1 MISILIYRVANIM
14 LKLFMDR
21 KMKPQSD
28 FLQLLTDWELTT
40 CAGSQFYNQGDYK
53 NAILQFEKA
62 LRFAK
67 VGLTSNKQRT
77 TFMKYYTLASM
88 NLAHALNTYQ
98 KQPQWERVL
107 SDAHFN
113 MLSMMVDLSEP
124 LTFRQEAKAQ
134 AELLLNNLNR
144 YLTSVGKKKVA
155 DSLEEEFSRLKITHQ
170 TV

>member
-1 MISILIYRVANIM
+1 M
-14 LKLFMDR
+14 LKLFMGR
-21 KMKPQSD
+21 KIKSQLE
-28 FLQLLTDWELTT
+28 LQGLLADWELAT
-40 CAGSQFYNQGDYK
+40 CKGSQFYNQGDYK
-53 NAILQFEKA
+53 NSILHFEKA
-62 LRFAK
+62 LGFAK
-67 VGLTSNKQRT
+67 AGLLSNKQRT

-113 MLSMMVDLSEP
+113 MLSMMVDSSEP
-124 LTFRQEAKAQ
+124 PTFRKEAKTQ
-134 AELLLNNLNR
+134 AELLLNNLIR

-155 DSLEEEFSRLKITHQ
+155 DSLEEEFSRLKVTHQ

>member
-1 MISILIYRVANIM
+1 MFTF
-14 LKLFMDR
+14 FMG
-21 KMKPQSD
+21 KKIKSQPHLQ
-28 FLQLLTDWELTT
+28 QLLADWELTT
-40 CAGSQFYNQGDYK
+40 CEGSQFYNQGDYK

-62 LRFAK
+62 LAFAK
-67 VGLTSNKQRT
+67 LGLMSNKQRRV
-77 TFMKYYTLASM
+77 FMKYYSLASM

-98 KQPQWERVL
+98 KLPQLERIL

-134 AELLLNNLNR
+134 AELLLTNLIR

-170 TV
+170 TI

>member
-1 MISILIYRVANIM
+1 M
-14 LKLFMDR
+14 LKLFMMGR
-21 KMKPQSD
+21 KMKSQAH
-28 FLQLLTDWELTT
+28 LQGLLSDWELST
-40 CAGSQFYNQGDYK
+40 CAGSQFYSQGDYK
-53 NAILQFEKA
+53 NSILQFEKA
-62 LRFAK
+62 LGFAK
-67 VGLTSNKQRT
+67 TGLVRNKQRT

-88 NLAHALNTYQ
+88 NLAHALKTYQ

-134 AELLLNNLNR
+134 AELLLNNLIR
-144 YLTSVGKKKVA
+144 YLTHVGKKQVA
-155 DSLEEEFSRLKITHQ
+155 DSLEEEFSRLKVTNQ